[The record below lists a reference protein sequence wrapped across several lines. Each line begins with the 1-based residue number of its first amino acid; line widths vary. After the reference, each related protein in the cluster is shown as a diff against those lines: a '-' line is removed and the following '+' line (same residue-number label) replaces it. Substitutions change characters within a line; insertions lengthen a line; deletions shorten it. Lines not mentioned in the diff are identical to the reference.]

1 MALNSSLLKRLVA
14 LGCACALSLG
24 ASACGSKKSS
34 NTTSSPTA
42 STSFTHMDGITAT
55 GNLGEKPAISFDSLP
70 YSVHNDSYAILQTGD
85 GDTVQDGQRI
95 CLQNMFVN
103 TDDGSVLSS
112 SWDSDPKDCAT
123 ITSSQTPSDYYGLL
137 VGQKVHT
144 TIAIGYNLDE
154 SSSSSSAAANNSD
167 STDSTDSTDTT
178 TATNSAERLA
188 SVSQAS
194 TGLSS
199 LAAMNDFTAT
209 VVDDESSSATSS
221 DSSSSDSSSADSSSA
236 DSSSAS
242 SSDSSSATNVNSH
255 YLWVFTIMSTT
266 TPATRASGTEVTDL
280 PSGLPTVTRD
290 SSTGEPSI
298 DMSTYSGST
307 TSLVAQTLI
316 QGTGDTVQEGDS
328 IDCMYSGWLTDGTQ
342 FDSNWSSGTS
352 TQFTVSESSLIKGF
366 VQGLVGQKVGSQ
378 VLLIIPPDLGYGST
392 AQGSIPANSTL
403 IFVVDILYDTP
414 ARAEVRG

>member
-1 MALNSSLLKRLVA
+1 MALNTTLLKRLAA

-24 ASACGSKKSS
+24 ASACGSKQAS
-34 NTTSSPTA
+34 TTSSPTA
-42 STSFTHMDGITAT
+42 STSFTHMDGITAS
-55 GNLGEKPAISFDSLP
+55 GNLGEQPTVSFDSLP
-70 YSVHNDSYAILQTGD
+70 YTVHNNSYAILQTGD

-112 SWDSDPKDCAT
+112 SWGSDPVDCAT
-123 ITSSQTPSDYYGLL
+123 ITQSQTPSDYYGLL

-154 SSSSSSAAANNSD
+154 TSSSSASNSAA
-167 STDSTDSTDTT
+167 
-178 TATNSAERLA
+178 TATNSAQRLA
-188 SVSQAS
+188 DASASS

-199 LAAMNDFTAT
+199 LAALNDFTAT
-209 VVDDESSSATSS
+209 VVDDESQSSSASDSANASSS
-221 DSSSSDSSSADSSSA
+221 DSASSDSAGSSSSDSTSS
-236 DSSSAS
+236 
-242 SSDSSSATNVNSH
+242 TNVNSH

-266 TPATRASGTEVTDL
+266 QPATRAQGTEVTDL

-290 SSTGEPSI
+290 ASTGQPSI
-298 DMSTYSGST
+298 DVSTYSGST
-307 TSLVAQTLI
+307 TRLVSQTLI
-316 QGTGDTVQEGDS
+316 QGTGATVQQGDTL
-328 IDCMYSGWLTDGTQ
+328 DVMYSGWLTDGTQ

-352 TQFTVSESSLIKGF
+352 TQLTMSEDSVIKGF
-366 VQGLVGQKVGSQ
+366 MQGLVGQKVGSQ

-403 IFVVDILYDTP
+403 IFVVDILYSSSSK
-414 ARAEVRG
+414 

>member
-236 DSSSAS
+236 S

>member
-55 GNLGEKPAISFDSLP
+55 GNLGEKPTISFDSLP

-154 SSSSSSAAANNSD
+154 SSSSSSATA
-167 STDSTDSTDTT
+167 DSTDSTDTT

-188 SVSQAS
+188 SASQAS

-221 DSSSSDSSSADSSSA
+221 DSSSSDSSSSSDAASSDSSSA

-316 QGTGDTVQEGDS
+316 RGTGDTVQEGDS

-414 ARAEVRG
+414 SAS

>member
-1 MALNSSLLKRLVA
+1 MALNTTLLKRLAA

-24 ASACGSKKSS
+24 ASACGSKQAS
-34 NTTSSPTA
+34 TTSSPTA
-42 STSFTHMDGITAT
+42 STSLTHMDGITAT
-55 GNLGEKPAISFDSLP
+55 GNLGEQPTVSFDSLP
-70 YSVHNDSYAILQTGD
+70 YTVHNNSYAILQTGD

-112 SWDSDPKDCAT
+112 SWGSDPVDCAT
-123 ITSSQTPSDYYGLL
+123 ITQSQTPSDYYGLL

-154 SSSSSSAAANNSD
+154 TSSSSASNSAA
-167 STDSTDSTDTT
+167 
-178 TATNSAERLA
+178 TATNSAQRLA
-188 SVSQAS
+188 DASAAS

-199 LAAMNDFTAT
+199 LAALNDFTAT
-209 VVDDESSSATSS
+209 VVDDESQSSSASDSASASS
-221 DSSSSDSSSADSSSA
+221 SDSASSDSTDSSSSDSTSS
-236 DSSSAS
+236 
-242 SSDSSSATNVNSH
+242 TNVNSH

-266 TPATRASGTEVTDL
+266 QPATRAQGTEVTDL

-290 SSTGEPSI
+290 ASTGQPSI
-298 DMSTYSGST
+298 DVSTYSGST
-307 TSLVAQTLI
+307 TSLVSQTLI
-316 QGTGDTVQEGDS
+316 QGTGATVQQGDTL
-328 IDCMYSGWLTDGTQ
+328 DVMYSGWLTDGTQ

-352 TQFTVSESSLIKGF
+352 TQLTMSEDSVIKGF
-366 VQGLVGQKVGSQ
+366 MQGLVGQKVGSQ

-403 IFVVDILYDTP
+403 IFVVDILYSSSSK
-414 ARAEVRG
+414 

>member
-1 MALNSSLLKRLVA
+1 MALNTTLLKRLAA

-24 ASACGSKKSS
+24 ASACGSKQAS
-34 NTTSSPTA
+34 TTSSPTA

-55 GNLGEKPAISFDSLP
+55 GNLGEQPTVSFDSLP
-70 YSVHNDSYAILQTGD
+70 YTVHNNSYAILQTGD

-95 CLQNMFVN
+95 CLQNMLVN

-112 SWDSDPKDCAT
+112 SWGSDPVNCAM
-123 ITSSQTPSDYYGLL
+123 ITQSQTPSDYYGLI

-154 SSSSSSAAANNSD
+154 TSSSSSSSASNSAA
-167 STDSTDSTDTT
+167 
-178 TATNSAERLA
+178 TATNSAQRLA
-188 SVSQAS
+188 DASASS

-199 LAAMNDFTAT
+199 LAALNDFTAT
-209 VVDDESSSATSS
+209 VVDDESQ
-221 DSSSSDSSSADSSSA
+221 SSSASDSA
-236 DSSSAS
+236 SAS
-242 SSDSSSATNVNSH
+242 SSDSAGSSSSDSTSSTNVNSH

-266 TPATRASGTEVTDL
+266 QPATRAQGTEVTDL

-290 SSTGEPSI
+290 ASTGQPSI
-298 DMSTYSGST
+298 DVSTYSGST
-307 TSLVAQTLI
+307 TSLVSQTLI
-316 QGTGDTVQEGDS
+316 QGTGATVQQGDTL
-328 IDCMYSGWLTDGTQ
+328 DVMYSGWLTDGTQ

-352 TQFTVSESSLIKGF
+352 TQLTMSEDSVIKGF
-366 VQGLVGQKVGSQ
+366 MQGLVGQKVGSQ

-403 IFVVDILYDTP
+403 IFVVDILYSSSSK
-414 ARAEVRG
+414 